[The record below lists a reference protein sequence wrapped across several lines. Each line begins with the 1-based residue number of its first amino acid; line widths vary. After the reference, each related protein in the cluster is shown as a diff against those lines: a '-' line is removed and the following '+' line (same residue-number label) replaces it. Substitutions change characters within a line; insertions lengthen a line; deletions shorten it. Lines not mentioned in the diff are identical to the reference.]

1 MVVRSVN
8 KVINCA
14 ARSTAWTTGA
24 TLKLQ
29 ELNDVVLKQT
39 KIWFSA
45 GCQGHVFVRIMHNG
59 AQLLPDP
66 LNNYSDSYVGSDVLY
81 PIYLGKVMHQSDLI
95 AVEYRND
102 DFSDHTITV
111 QYELQ
116 PIPTDVVQSIVPAAA
131 AAQAPK
137 QPAPPPKQVQINI
150 IPDEPQRDFVMRE
163 PKFGRVGDESE
174 RAYVGDHEEDLP
186 EWLRTDGPPETPVH
200 DPRKRRARS

>member
-8 KVINCA
+8 KVITCTS
-14 ARSTAWTTGA
+14 RTTAWTVGA
-24 TLKLQ
+24 SLKLQ

-45 GCQGHVFVRIMHNG
+45 GCQGNVFIRIMHNG

-81 PIYLGKVMHQSDLI
+81 PIYLGKILHQSDLLT
-95 AVEYRND
+95 VEYRNTD
-102 DFSDHTITV
+102 YSDHTITV

-116 PIPTDVVQSIVPAAA
+116 PIPTDVVRAVVSVPKGS
-131 AAQAPK
+131 QPPVAPAM
-137 QPAPPPKQVQINI
+137 QPRHIDI
-150 IPDEPQRDFVMRE
+150 IPEEPQRDFVMRE

-174 RAYVGDHEEDLP
+174 RAYVGEHEEDLP

-200 DPRKRRARS
+200 DPRKRRSRS